1 MKMDRVSGGFRKKR
15 SWGSWIGYLAFLV
28 IYTWAYMF
36 IGSVVVL
43 KHNTDRSS
51 NQQSDYIDAVYQSA
65 AISSGSLQE
74 VPSITAEVT
83 GAFPQFTNGIIGPL
97 FPWLLDGYAELPPDQ
112 LFEKGKWFNLTLSCV
127 LLVVF
132 GITAARA
139 FSFIG
144 SAAIILMGG
153 FGVILERSA
162 YFSPDALFYLLFV
175 LAWLCAL
182 SLIRQNLLWQ
192 YGVFG
197 LLLGLGYLTKPLVW
211 PLVLSFIAVSFIRS
225 LVAGLTRR
233 EGRPV
238 EDLWSPSNQ
247 LVGFA
252 MMISAFVFLCGP
264 NMSYSN
270 ARFGSPFHSYQSYQI
285 WLDSSAEASRFQS
298 AFPGREELSTL
309 TLVERPGVVK
319 YIQDNGVS
327 ALAKRGWEGAI
338 EQVKS
343 SVLGRKGWILSYGF
357 FVFLVVA
364 GIHRWTMI
372 KQKEEVWRVRGTSA
386 RWMLLFTL
394 IAVSCALFYS
404 GVGNS
409 IFPGSSI
416 TTALFLPVLLSFIW
430 IAERYR
436 RQLQR
441 SNRAALVNWVY
452 GALMAI
458 PIVWITSLIVITINK
473 ASA

>member
-15 SWGSWIGYLAFLV
+15 SWGAWVGYLAFLV
-28 IYTWAYMF
+28 VYTWAYMF
-36 IGSVVVL
+36 LGSVVVL
-43 KHNTDRSS
+43 KYNTDRSS
-51 NQQSDYIDAVYQSA
+51 KQQSDYIDAVYQSA
-65 AISSGSLQE
+65 SISSGSLEE
-74 VPSITAEVT
+74 VPSITAELS
-83 GAFPQFTNGIIGPL
+83 GAFPQFTDGVIGPL
-97 FPWLLDGYAELPPDQ
+97 FPWLLDQYAGLSPDQ

-132 GITAARA
+132 GLAAARA

-211 PLVLSFIAVSFIRS
+211 PLVASFIAVSLIRS
-225 LVAGLTRR
+225 FVAAVTRR

-252 MMISAFVFLCGP
+252 MMISAFILLCGP
-264 NMSYSN
+264 SLSYSN
-270 ARFGSPFHSYQSYQI
+270 ARFGSPFHSYQDYQI
-285 WLDSSAEASRFQS
+285 WLDSPEEAFRFQS
-298 AFPGREELSTL
+298 THPGREELSPL
-309 TLVERPGVVK
+309 TITQRPGLVK
-319 YIQDNGVS
+319 YVQENGTE
-327 ALAKRGWEGAI
+327 ALFERAWKGAL

-343 SVLGRKGWILSYGF
+343 SVLGRKGWILSYGC

-364 GIHRWTMI
+364 LIHRWTMI
-372 KQKEEVWRVRGTSA
+372 RQKDEVWRVRGTSA

-394 IAVSCALFYS
+394 IAVFCALFYS

-441 SNRAALVNWVY
+441 SNRATLVNWVY
-452 GALMAI
+452 GFLMAI
-458 PIVWITSLIVITINK
+458 PIVWITSLIVISIRK
-473 ASA
+473 AGI

>member
-1 MKMDRVSGGFRKKR
+1 MKMDRVSGGFRKRR
-15 SWGSWIGYLAFLV
+15 SWGAWLGYLTFLV

-36 IGSVVVL
+36 LGSVVVL
-43 KHNTDRSS
+43 KHNTDRSA

-65 AISSGSLQE
+65 SISSGSLE
-74 VPSITAEVT
+74 EIPSITAKVS
-83 GAFPQFTNGIIGPL
+83 GAFPQYSDGMIGPL
-97 FPWLLDGYAELPPDQ
+97 FPWLLDGYAGLSPDQ
-112 LFEKGKWFNLTLSCV
+112 LFEKGKWFNLTLSCF

-132 GITAARA
+132 GLVAARA
-139 FSFIG
+139 FSFTG

-162 YFSPDALFYLLFV
+162 YFSPDDLFYLLFV

-197 LLLGLGYLTKPLVW
+197 FLLGLGYLTKPLVW
-211 PLVLSFIAVSFIRS
+211 PLLVSFLAVSVIRSFIAAITQR
-225 LVAGLTRR
+225 G
-233 EGRPV
+233 GRPV
-238 EDLWSPSNQ
+238 EDLWSPTNQ

-252 MMISAFVFLCGP
+252 MMISAFVLLCGP
-264 NMSYSN
+264 SLSYSN
-270 ARFGSPFHSYQSYQI
+270 ARFGSPFHSYQDYQI
-285 WLDSSAEASRFQS
+285 WMDGPEEAFRFQ
-298 AFPGREELSTL
+298 ATHPGREELAVL
-309 TLVERPGVVK
+309 KMGDAPGM
-319 YIQDNGVS
+319 IAFIRENGVATLFERAWKG
-327 ALAKRGWEGAI
+327 AL

-343 SVLGRKGWILSYGF
+343 SVLGRKRWILSYGF
-357 FVFLVVA
+357 FVFLIVA
-364 GIHRWTMI
+364 GIHRWTMLR
-372 KQKEEVWRVRGTSA
+372 QREEVWRVRGTSA

-404 GVGNS
+404 GVGNA

-430 IAERYR
+430 ISERYR

-452 GALMAI
+452 GALMAV
-458 PIVWITSLIVITINK
+458 PIVWITSMIVVSIK
-473 ASA
+473 KFGL